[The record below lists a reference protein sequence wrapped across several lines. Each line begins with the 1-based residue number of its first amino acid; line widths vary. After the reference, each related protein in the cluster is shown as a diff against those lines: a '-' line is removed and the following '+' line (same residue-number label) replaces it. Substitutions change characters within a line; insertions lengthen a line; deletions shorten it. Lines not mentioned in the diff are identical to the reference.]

1 MVLVNNQVGAGA
13 YQQLRHASWHGW
25 TFTDLVFP
33 FFLWIAGVAT
43 TLSTAKRVERGDDRR
58 TLLGHVVRRAA
69 LLFLIGMALNFLHHP
84 GLASLR
90 IPGVLQ
96 RIAVC
101 YLIGSAIFLYS
112 GTRGRVAWLVGCLA
126 VYFALIHPGGYE
138 VNENFAARIDRLFLP
153 GHMWRYSGTWDPEGI
168 VSTLPAVG
176 TFLFG
181 VLAGQFLRMGRGI
194 AEKVV
199 WLILSGNVLLLLG
212 LAMDPIQPINKSLWT
227 VSYTLLTAGLAHITF
242 GACYWLIDGYGWKGR
257 WTRPWVIFGVNA
269 LAVYVFHG
277 VVGTLAGLG
286 GEDGSVRYA
295 IFGALEPV
303 LGTANA
309 SVIYSL
315 LQVGCSFVFAWVLW
329 RRRWVLKL

>member
-1 MVLVNNQVGAGA
+1 MVMVNNQVGAVA
-13 YQQLRHASWHGW
+13 YLQLRHASWNGW

-69 LLFLIGMALNFLHHP
+69 LLFLIGVALNFLHHP
-84 GLASLR
+84 DLASLR

-101 YLIGSAIFLYS
+101 YSIGSTIFLYS
-112 GTRGRVAWLVGCLA
+112 GTRGRAAWLVGCLA
-126 VYFALIHPGGYE
+126 VYFALMHPGGYE
-138 VNENFAARIDRLFLP
+138 VNENFAARVDRLFLT
-153 GHMWRYSGTWDPEGI
+153 GHMWRCTGTWDPEGI
-168 VSTLPAVG
+168 VSTLPAIG

-181 VLAGQFLRMGRGI
+181 ILAGQFLRTGRGI
-194 AEKVV
+194 AEKAVL
-199 WLILSGNVLLLLG
+199 LILSGNVLFLG
-212 LAMDPIQPINKSLWT
+212 VAMDAIQPINKSLWT

-242 GACYWLIDGYGWKGR
+242 GICYWLIDGCGRQGR

-277 VVGTLAGLG
+277 VMGSLAGLG
-286 GEDGSVRYA
+286 GEDVSVRYA
-295 IFGALEPV
+295 IYNVLEPV
-303 LGTANA
+303 LGAANA
-309 SVIYSL
+309 SVVYSL
-315 LQVGCSFVFAWVLW
+315 VQVGLSFVFAWVLW
-329 RRRWVLKL
+329 RRRWFLKL